1 MDEKRQTIQL
11 TCKHE
16 GCGKKFSIYLPKKPG
31 AYQVKC
37 PDGHVNQIKFVP
49 KNIQAE
55 KPVED
60 VHVGGQQDSSV
71 SVVTCPW
78 GCGTKFNFKV
88 TTGDGIKKCNC
99 PKCNGAIEISVE
111 EGKIVSVEK
120 KPTEDIHYDGQI
132 SKGKLT
138 LVRFKGFLNKLGSKS
153 YPLHLGQN
161 TIGRYDE
168 SLRCDIEIHNDAYA
182 SRRSVVIDVIKKGDG
197 YLYRM
202 SVLKAAN
209 PVMHN
214 NKPLTVGEVVY
225 LNYGDS
231 IQLGKT
237 KFNFE
242 KA

>member
-1 MDEKRQTIQL
+1 MEEKRQTIQL

-16 GCGKKFSIYLPKKPG
+16 GCGKKFSIYVPKKPG
-31 AYQVKC
+31 TYQVKC

-49 KNIQAE
+49 KNIRAE

-60 VHVGGQQDSSV
+60 VHVGGQQDPTI
-71 SVVTCPW
+71 SVVTCPC

-88 TTGDGIKKCNC
+88 TTGDGIKECNC
-99 PKCNGAIEISVE
+99 PKCNGAILIGVE

-120 KPTEDIHYDGQI
+120 KPTVEIPEQA

-138 LVRFKGFLNKLGSKS
+138 LVRFKGLFNKS
-153 YPLHLGQN
+153 YSLKLGQN

-168 SLRCDIEIHNDAYA
+168 NLRCDIEIHNDAYA
-182 SRRSVVIDVIKKGDG
+182 SRRSVVIDVIEKEGG

-202 SVLKAAN
+202 TVLKAAN

-214 NKPLTVGEVVY
+214 NKPLTVGEIVY